1 MKTSNPSKG
10 PFSARNRHSIFTFSL
25 HSYMS
30 NQRYYSNIYWHF
42 SGSPKG
48 IDWRNVRRPADI
60 EKQGPILDP
69 AAAKDTLKLILTAKT
84 LRGTCTE
91 TVVGDLE
98 TAKFCC
104 VTDIPLKDLP
114 SHSPYY
120 GRVAIGFKARAVHK
134 AFLPVMYIPTQSM
147 PVVEMMV
154 PNRKLTEMAYD
165 FLKYQGS
172 FQEQQA
178 LKLMSQAQSDAY
190 KEVIRKPDADAMK
203 GFLMN
208 FVKVTDFDTSPEN
221 TFYREREWRN
231 IGDFNFAIEDVA
243 AVVVP
248 EVHIS
253 EVRAHLDGEGY
264 PGSISVVAW
273 EFIEHA

>member
-1 MKTSNPSKG
+1 MTV
-10 PFSARNRHSIFTFSL
+10 
-25 HSYMS
+25 
-30 NQRYYSNIYWHF
+30 QRYYSNIYWHF
-42 SGSPKG
+42 TGSPRN
-48 IDWRNVRRPADI
+48 IDWRKVRRPADI
-60 EKQGPILDP
+60 AKQGPISDG
-69 AAAKDTLKLILTAKT
+69 ATAKETLKLILSSRK
-84 LRGTCTE
+84 LLGSCTE
-91 TVVGDLE
+91 MVVADLE

-114 SHSPYY
+114 SHAPYY
-120 GRVAIGFKARAVHK
+120 GKVAIGFKAHAVHK
-134 AFLPVMYIPTQSM
+134 AFLPVMYVPTESM

-172 FQEQQA
+172 FQEHQA
-178 LKLMSQAQSDAY
+178 MKLLSQAAHSKQ
-190 KEVIRKPDADAMK
+190 VIRKPDAEAMK

-231 IGDFNFAIEDVA
+231 IGDFSFAVKDVS

-248 EVHIS
+248 ELFIG
-253 EVRAHLDGEGY
+253 EAQAHLDKEGY
-264 PGSISVVAW
+264 PRSISIVAW

>member
-1 MKTSNPSKG
+1 MT
-10 PFSARNRHSIFTFSL
+10 A
-25 HSYMS
+25 
-30 NQRYYSNIYWHF
+30 QRYYSNIYWHF
-42 SGSPKG
+42 TGSPKG
-48 IDWRNVRRPADI
+48 IDWREVRCPADI
-60 EKQGPILDP
+60 AKQGPILNP
-69 AAAKDTLKLILTAKT
+69 ATATATLKLILTSRQ
-84 LRGTCTE
+84 LLGSCTE
-91 TVVGDLE
+91 RVVSDLE
-98 TAKFCC
+98 TDKFCC

-120 GRVAIGFKARAVHK
+120 GKVAIGFKASAVHK
-134 AFLPVMYIPTQSM
+134 AFLPVMYVPTQSM

-178 LKLMSQAQSDAY
+178 MKLLSQAVHN
-190 KEVIRKPDADAMK
+190 KEAVRKPDPEQMK

-231 IGDFNFAIEDVA
+231 IGDFSFAVEDVA

-248 EVHIS
+248 ESFIS
-253 EVRAHLDGEGY
+253 EAQEHLDKEGY
-264 PGSISVVAW
+264 PRLISIVAW

>member
-1 MKTSNPSKG
+1 MTD
-10 PFSARNRHSIFTFSL
+10 
-25 HSYMS
+25 
-30 NQRYYSNIYWHF
+30 QRYYSNIYWHF
-42 SGSPKG
+42 TGSPKG
-48 IDWRNVRRPADI
+48 IDWRKVRRPADI
-60 EKQGPILDP
+60 KNQGLIKGED
-69 AAAKDTLKLILTAKT
+69 AANETLKLILSSQK
-84 LRGTCTE
+84 LLGLCTE
-91 TVVGDLE
+91 RVVSDLE

-114 SHSPYY
+114 SHAPYY
-120 GRVAIGFKARAVHK
+120 GKVAIGFKAQAVHK
-134 AFLPVMYIPTQSM
+134 AFLPVMYVPTESM

-154 PNRKLTEMAYD
+154 PNLKLTEMAHD

-178 LKLMSQAQSDAY
+178 MRLLSQAAHNN
-190 KEVIRKPDADAMK
+190 EAVRKPDAEEMK

-231 IGDFNFAIEDVA
+231 IGDFSFTIEDVA

-248 EVHIS
+248 KSYIGEA
-253 EVRAHLDGEGY
+253 RAHLDKEGY
-264 PGSISVVAW
+264 PPSISIVAW
-273 EFIEHA
+273 EFIEQA

>member
-1 MKTSNPSKG
+1 MT
-10 PFSARNRHSIFTFSL
+10 T
-25 HSYMS
+25 
-30 NQRYYSNIYWHF
+30 QRYYSNIYWHF
-42 SGSPKG
+42 TGSPKG
-48 IDWRNVRRPADI
+48 IDWREVRRPADMV
-60 EKQGPILDP
+60 KQGPILDP
-69 AAAKDTLKLILTAKT
+69 ATANETLKLILTSKK
-84 LRGTCTE
+84 LLGSCTE
-91 TVVGDLE
+91 RVVAELD

-114 SHSPYY
+114 SHAPYY
-120 GRVAIGFKARAVHK
+120 GKVAIGFKAHAVHR
-134 AFLPVMYIPTQSM
+134 AFLPVMYVPTASM

-154 PNRKLTEMAYD
+154 PNIKLTEMAND

-178 LKLMSQAQSDAY
+178 MKLLSQAAHSKD
-190 KEVIRKPDADAMK
+190 VVRKPDAEAMK

-231 IGDFNFAIEDVA
+231 IGDFSFTVEDVA

-248 EVHIS
+248 EAFIA
-253 EVRAHLDGEGY
+253 EAREHLDNEGY
-264 PGSISVVAW
+264 PPSVSILAW
-273 EFIEHA
+273 EFIESA

>member
-1 MKTSNPSKG
+1 MT
-10 PFSARNRHSIFTFSL
+10 A
-25 HSYMS
+25 
-30 NQRYYSNIYWHF
+30 QRYYSNIYWHF
-42 SGSPKG
+42 TGSPKG
-48 IDWRNVRRPADI
+48 TNWLEVRRPADI
-60 EKQGPILDP
+60 TKHGPVLEP
-69 AAAKDTLKLILTAKT
+69 AAAKDTLKAILSSKK
-84 LRGTCTE
+84 LLGRCTE
-91 TVVGDLE
+91 RVITDLE

-114 SHSPYY
+114 SHAPYY
-120 GRVAIGFKARAVHK
+120 GKVAIGFKAKAVHK
-134 AFLPVMYIPTQSM
+134 SFLPVMYVPTESM

-178 LKLMSQAQSDAY
+178 MKLMSQATHN
-190 KEVIRKPDADAMK
+190 KELVRKPDAEAMK

-208 FVKVTDFDTSPEN
+208 FVKVTDFDPAPEN

-231 IGDFNFAIEDVA
+231 IGDFNFNVDDVV
-243 AVVVP
+243 AVVAP
-248 EVHIS
+248 ESLIG
-253 EVRAHLDGEGY
+253 EVRKHLDSEGY
-264 PGSISVVAW
+264 APSISTVAW

>member
-1 MKTSNPSKG
+1 MT
-10 PFSARNRHSIFTFSL
+10 T
-25 HSYMS
+25 
-30 NQRYYSNIYWHF
+30 QRYYSNIYWHF
-42 SGSPKG
+42 TGSPKG
-48 IDWRNVRRPADI
+48 IDWREVRRPADMA
-60 EKQGPILDP
+60 KQGPILDP
-69 AAAKDTLKLILTAKT
+69 ATANDTLKLILTSKK
-84 LRGTCTE
+84 LLGSCTE
-91 TVVGDLE
+91 RVVAELD

-114 SHSPYY
+114 SHAPYY
-120 GRVAIGFKARAVHK
+120 GKVAIGFKAHAVHR
-134 AFLPVMYIPTQSM
+134 AFLPVMYVPTASM

-154 PNRKLTEMAYD
+154 PNIKLTEMAND

-178 LKLMSQAQSDAY
+178 MKLLSQAAHSKD
-190 KEVIRKPDADAMK
+190 VVRKPDAEAMK

-231 IGDFNFAIEDVA
+231 IGDFSFTVEDVA

-248 EVHIS
+248 EALIA
-253 EVRAHLDGEGY
+253 EAREHLDNEGY
-264 PGSISVVAW
+264 PPSVSILAW
-273 EFIEHA
+273 EFIESA